1 MEANW
6 RKNYLRYKSFFLDML
21 SQYRERS
28 DWRAYLEILL
38 SLSTIS
44 VFAIFALRPT
54 VLTIAQ
60 LIKEIDEKETT
71 LERMD
76 GKIQNLSKAQILF
89 DRERGN
95 ITLLEQIS
103 IPTSVKSDVFA
114 RQVEG
119 LSSKYQTE
127 VEFLNIGAGSI
138 IGSSEPQTGNSANA
152 LEALPESASS
162 SDFTFSVKAEVDQYI
177 VLTQLLSDFENLRR
191 PAKIDRIEFT
201 TQENEDK
208 VTNNILLLI
217 SGRLAYLP

>member
-1 MEANW
+1 M
-6 RKNYLRYKSFFLDML
+6 M

-71 LERMD
+71 LERMN

-119 LSSKYQTE
+119 LSSKYQTP

-138 IGSSEPQTGNSANA
+138 IGSSEPQTANSANA
-152 LEALPESASS
+152 LGALPESASS

-201 TQENEDK
+201 TQANEDK
-208 VTNNILLLI
+208 VTNSILLLI